1 MAERAYIVEAV
12 RTAGGKRDGR
22 LSLWH
27 PADLGAKVLDEL
39 VTRLDM
45 DPALVDDVVF
55 GCVDQ
60 VGAQSGNVARNAI
73 LSSSFPESVPGTS
86 VDRQCGSSQQAIHF
100 AIQAVMSGTQDIV
113 IGGGVEVMSMVPIG
127 AAVKDGYDAGH
138 GLPFDSEGMKERY
151 PGVFFSQFTGAEL
164 VADKWNLSREDL
176 DKFALESHQKAAH
189 ATESKYFDREI
200 LPVEGRNA
208 EGMNDLVMADE
219 GIRFDASLDKL
230 AGLNPV
236 TEGGVITAGNAS
248 QITDGAAAVM
258 VCNVAGLNKIQANPH
273 QPRKDFNDSKME
285 ELVLSIKEKGILQ
298 PIAVRELKNGN
309 YEIIAGE
316 RRYRA
321 SKAIGLKSIPAYI
334 LSVEDESEIMEFAL
348 IENIQRDD
356 LNPIE
361 ESEAYASLKS
371 KYNLSQKEI
380 SKKVGKSRS
389 LIANSL
395 RLLKLPSSIKEDI
408 KNNKLSM
415 GHAVSLL
422 GLKSKTQMLAIANR
436 IIKNKLSVRNTEEI
450 ISKINS
456 NAPKSN

>member
-1 MAERAYIVEAV
+1 MAEKAYIVEAV

-45 DPALVDDVVF
+45 DPVLVDDVVF

-164 VADKWNLSREDL
+164 VAEKWNLSREDL

-189 ATESKYFDREI
+189 ATESKYFDQEI
-200 LPVEGRNA
+200 LPVEGRNS
-208 EGMNDLVMADE
+208 EGMKDLVMADE

-258 VCNVAGLNKIQANPH
+258 VCNDAGLKKIQAS
-273 QPRKDFNDSKME
+273 PRAEIVSISVVGDDPVFMLTGPIPASIQALKIANLTIDDMDLYEVNEAFAPVPLAWAE
-285 ELVLSIKEKGILQ
+285 ELKADRSKLNV
-298 PIAVRELKNGN
+298 NGGAMALGHPLGATGAKLMTTLLH
-309 YEIIAGE
+309 EME
-316 RRYRA
+316 RRESTYGLQ
-321 SKAIGLKSIPAYI
+321 AICEG
-334 LSVEDESEIMEFAL
+334 
-348 IENIQRDD
+348 
-356 LNPIE
+356 
-361 ESEAYASLKS
+361 
-371 KYNLSQKEI
+371 
-380 SKKVGKSRS
+380 GGT
-389 LIANSL
+389 AN
-395 RLLKLPSSIKEDI
+395 
-408 KNNKLSM
+408 
-415 GHAVSLL
+415 A
-422 GLKSKTQMLAIANR
+422 T
-436 IIKNKLSVRNTEEI
+436 IIKRI
-450 ISKINS
+450 
-456 NAPKSN
+456 

>member
-1 MAERAYIVEAV
+1 MAEKAYIVEAV

-45 DPALVDDVVF
+45 DPVLVDDVVF

-164 VADKWNLSREDL
+164 VAEKWNLSREDL

-189 ATESKYFDREI
+189 ATESKYFDQEI
-200 LPVEGRNA
+200 LPVEGRNS
-208 EGMNDLVMADE
+208 EGMKDLVMADE

-258 VCNVAGLNKIQANPH
+258 VCNDAGLKKIQAS
-273 QPRKDFNDSKME
+273 PRAEIVSISVVGDDPVFMLTGPIPASIQALKIANLTIDDMDLYEVNEAFAPVPLAWAEDLKADRSK
-285 ELVLSIKEKGILQ
+285 LNV
-298 PIAVRELKNGN
+298 NGGAMALGHPLGATGAKLMTTLLH
-309 YEIIAGE
+309 EME
-316 RRYRA
+316 RRESTYGLQ
-321 SKAIGLKSIPAYI
+321 AICEG
-334 LSVEDESEIMEFAL
+334 
-348 IENIQRDD
+348 
-356 LNPIE
+356 
-361 ESEAYASLKS
+361 
-371 KYNLSQKEI
+371 
-380 SKKVGKSRS
+380 GGT
-389 LIANSL
+389 AN
-395 RLLKLPSSIKEDI
+395 
-408 KNNKLSM
+408 
-415 GHAVSLL
+415 A
-422 GLKSKTQMLAIANR
+422 T
-436 IIKNKLSVRNTEEI
+436 IIKRI
-450 ISKINS
+450 
-456 NAPKSN
+456 